1 VDRVIQVLI
10 VFLAGAVIG
19 GLSWERYQLREANSQ
34 WKQETERAQ
43 AATAQALAAERRLA
57 NAQSKRAQAA
67 QQLEATVN
75 VSTLRDCPVPN
86 DIARMLT
93 TAADETRAD

>member
-1 VDRVIQVLI
+1 MDRVIQVLI
-10 VFLAGAVIG
+10 VFPSRRSHRRPKLGA
-19 GLSWERYQLREANSQ
+19 LSAPRRIASV

-57 NAQSKRAQAA
+57 NAQTKGAA
-67 QQLEATVN
+67 ALALSEATMYR
-75 VSTLRDCPVPN
+75 LRDCPVPN